1 MVINENDNFFDNLND
16 TKPNVEVNLINENDK
31 NFDKVN
37 DKKPNVE
44 KMPYFYSMAKSM
56 AESMAN
62 QMLKKCYQIKW

>member
-44 KMPYFYSMAKSM
+44 KMFPYRRGTKKGTKRGTF
-56 AESMAN
+56 
-62 QMLKKCYQIKW
+62 QMLKNCYQI